1 MDKNLRWLQEDEDDN
16 GDPEEME
23 NQKSSGS
30 KAKDKQNKG
39 KEKQKAKKK
48 KKNMASKDAKSGPVN
63 VKGTSKAKTHG
74 AYAAGDYAQRRKLW
88 IQKRKTNHSMS
99 HAQASAAWNVSRTR
113 ERLLADMPL
122 AEKVR
127 RRFVAPNSG
136 TLVC

>member
-16 GDPEEME
+16 GDPEETE

-48 KKNMASKDAKSGPVN
+48 KNMASKDAKSGPVN
-63 VKGTSKAKTHG
+63 VKGASKAKTHG
-74 AYAAGDYAQRRKLW
+74 AYAAGDYAQRHKLW

>member
-16 GDPEEME
+16 GDPEETE

-39 KEKQKAKKK
+39 KEKQKAKK